1 MRRINQTIHRRGNM
15 QRHKRLTPLVFILL
29 VLFLFSPQAMAEPVK
44 ININTA
50 TLDELV
56 KLDRVGPKYAQRI
69 IDYRENVAPF
79 AQPQD
84 IMKVEGIGLKTYEAN
99 KDLITVN

>member
-1 MRRINQTIHRRGNM
+1 M
-15 QRHKRLTPLVFILL
+15 KKLYRLTPFVIILFTLLL
-29 VLFLFSPQAMAEPVK
+29 VPPLVMAEDAGK

-50 TLDELV
+50 SLEELTV
-56 KLDRVGPKYAQRI
+56 LNRVGPKYAQRI
-69 IDYRENVAPF
+69 IDYRENIAPF

-99 KDLITVN
+99 IDMITVN